1 MREPVHVIG
10 SGGHAKVVIS
20 TLRASGYD
28 VAAIW
33 DDDSARAGVAV
44 LGVRVSGT
52 TAECPDGALAVLAIG
67 SNRARRKVAAHLN
80 LRYAT
85 VVHPTAFVHESVVL
99 GAGTVVFAGAVIQP
113 DARIGEHVIV
123 NTAASIDHDCD
134 IGDFA
139 HVAPGVR
146 LSGTVTLGEG
156 AFLGIGSSAVPGA
169 RVGDWAVVAAGG
181 VVVHPVEAGV
191 TAVGCPAR
199 PIAQRSKA

>member
-10 SGGHAKVVIS
+10 LGGHAKVVIAA
-20 TLRASGYD
+20 LRASGFE
-28 VAAIW
+28 VAAAW
-33 DDDSARAGVAV
+33 DDDPARIGSAV
-44 LGVRVSGT
+44 LGVRVSGM
-52 TAECPDGALAVLAIG
+52 TAECPRGALAVLAIG
-67 SNRARRKVAAHLN
+67 SNSVRRKIAAQLN

-85 VVHPTAFVHESVVL
+85 VVHPTAIVHESVAL

-113 DARIGEHVIV
+113 DTRIGEHVIV

-146 LSGTVTLGEG
+146 LAGTVTLGEG

-169 RVGDWAVVAAGG
+169 CVGDWAVVGAGG
-181 VVVHPVEAGV
+181 VVIHPVEAGV
-191 TAVGCPAR
+191 TAVGCPAK
-199 PIAQRSKA
+199 PIVRGSKA